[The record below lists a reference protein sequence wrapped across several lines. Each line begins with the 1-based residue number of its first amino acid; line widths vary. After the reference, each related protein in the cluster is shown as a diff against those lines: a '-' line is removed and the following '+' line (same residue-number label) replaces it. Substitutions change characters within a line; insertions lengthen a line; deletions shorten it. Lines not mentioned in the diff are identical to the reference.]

1 MSLITEGRIVGLGV
15 LAVICGAIYYF
26 LYNAEKGKLVNIR
39 RLPQVDAIDEL
50 IARCVEMN
58 RELWFIP
65 GGGQMTNAFVLPG
78 ILSVFGILAYVTQR
92 CAEFGAKIHCPTRNP
107 IAYNIQFEIMREA
120 YEAAGK
126 PEEFDPLET
135 IVYFPGGAMR
145 PYIVQGAHS
154 RKPAAAILLGAYY
167 HQTIIF
173 CESLQRAG
181 AMTMGGTDTTHNI
194 PFMVAANNYSLIGEE
209 MYAMSAYLSK
219 DPVLGSTLAGQDI
232 GKYLAMAMTIIGV
245 LLAAAGM
252 PVADWLVN

>member
-1 MSLITEGRIVGLGV
+1 MSLITSGRIIGLAL
-15 LAVICGAIYYF
+15 LAIVMGAIYYF
-26 LYNAEKGKLVNIR
+26 LYNAERGKLANIR

-58 RELWFIP
+58 REMWFL
-65 GGGQMTNAFVLPG
+65 GGGGVMTNAFVLPA
-78 ILSVFGILAYVTQR
+78 ILSVFGILAYVTEK
-92 CAEFGAKIHCPTRNP
+92 CAEYGAKIHFPTINP
-107 IAYNIQFEIMREA
+107 IAYNIQAEIMREA

-135 IVYFPGGAMR
+135 IIYIPSGAER

-154 RKPAAAILLGAYY
+154 RKPAACILAGAWY

-173 CESLQRAG
+173 CEALQRAG
-181 AMTMGGTDTTHNI
+181 AMTLGGTDTTHNI
-194 PFMVAANNYSLIGEE
+194 PFMVAANNYSMIGEE
-209 MYAMSAYLSK
+209 MYAMSAYLSR

-232 GKYLAMAMTIIGV
+232 GKYLVMVITIIGV

-252 PVADWLVN
+252 PVADWMTI

>member
-15 LAVICGAIYYF
+15 LIVICGAIYYF
-26 LYNAEKGKLVNIR
+26 LYNAERGKLANIR

-50 IARCVEMN
+50 IARCVETN

-65 GGGQMTNAFVLPG
+65 GGGVMTNAFVLPG

-107 IAYNIQFEIMREA
+107 IAYNIQYEIMREA

-181 AMTMGGTDTTHNI
+181 AMTLGGTDTTHNI

-219 DPVLGSTLAGQDI
+219 DPVLGSTLAGQDV
-232 GKYLAMAMTIIGV
+232 GKYLAIAMTILGV
-245 LLAAAGM
+245 LAAAAGM